1 MEEKVSPRFV
11 LPSPKFATTEKEANR
26 TTMHYLTPS
35 GMTLLPRAKQ
45 PPPMYGA
52 RGSTVP
58 AKYLEQSTI
67 TSLPQ
72 APPVYKSPP
81 RPEHCHNC
89 GMELANAQ
97 DMRRHLDQHEACPA
111 EGCDFAALHNIVEHH
126 IEANH
131 ITGVYQKV
139 KKLWTPEDTA
149 AWRAERRKKFPTA
162 ANVELAKR
170 AQEQRLKRGESLEAS
185 KSRFG
190 RREDRQRTRPNNSQE
205 KRPRSS
211 KRAKGKSQ
219 HVNKKN
225 DEESIRQNTDALEE
239 DTSHISGTGVPMFRG
254 TGQMV
259 NYEHSK
265 DNGQKNKNA
274 LCGLL
279 GMYGSG
285 SEDSEI
291 ESEENKQ
298 WQGQRSPQ
306 RETECSTVKNEI
318 SRDDPLVPNTV
329 VQMNSL
335 ETIEESPMS
344 SEDLIKENY
353 SSSDDAPDEAPI
365 QRVIESIAEPAI
377 HQTEFIT
384 PKPRPS
390 PKPTA
395 AKAQKRFSG
404 LNYKRAR
411 KTTNPNT
418 MLSKLLA
425 SDIRHERNVL
435 LQCVRYVCKNQFFGI
450 GASTREDTEKG
461 IILPSQM

>member
-1 MEEKVSPRFV
+1 
-11 LPSPKFATTEKEANR
+11 
-26 TTMHYLTPS
+26 
-35 GMTLLPRAKQ
+35 
-45 PPPMYGA
+45 
-52 RGSTVP
+52 
-58 AKYLEQSTI
+58 
-67 TSLPQ
+67 
-72 APPVYKSPP
+72 
-81 RPEHCHNC
+81 
-89 GMELANAQ
+89 MELANAQ
-97 DMRRHLDQHEACPA
+97 DMRRHLEQHETCPA

-149 AWRAERRKKFPTA
+149 AWKAERRKKFPTA

-170 AQEQRLKRGESLEAS
+170 AKEQRLKRGERLEAS

-211 KRAKGKSQ
+211 KKAKGKSQ
-219 HVNKKN
+219 KN
-225 DEESIRQNTDALEE
+225 VEESIRQNADALEE
-239 DTSHISGTGVPMFRG
+239 DTSYISGTGVPMFRG

-265 DNGQKNKNA
+265 VNGKKSENA

-335 ETIEESPMS
+335 ETVEEFPMS
-344 SEDLIKENY
+344 FEDLIKENDC
-353 SSSDDAPDEAPI
+353 SSDDAPDEAPI
-365 QRVIESIAEPAI
+365 QRVIESITETAI

-395 AKAQKRFSG
+395 AKAQKRISG

-411 KTTNPNT
+411 KTTKPNT

-435 LQCVRYVCKNQFFGI
+435 LQCVRYVCENQFFGI
-450 GASTREDTEKG
+450 GASTSEDTERG
-461 IILPSQM
+461 ITLPSQM

>member
-1 MEEKVSPRFV
+1 MEEKVLPKFV
-11 LPSPKFATTEKEANR
+11 LPSPKFAKTENEANR

-58 AKYLEQSTI
+58 AKYLQMDPSTV
-67 TSLPQ
+67 TATPE
-72 APPVYKSPP
+72 APPIYKSPP

-97 DMRRHLDQHEACPA
+97 DMRRHLEQHEACPA
-111 EGCDFAALHNIVEHH
+111 EGCDFAALHNIVERH

-139 KKLWTPEDTA
+139 KKVWTPEDTA

-170 AQEQRLKRGESLEAS
+170 VKEQRLKRGERLEAS

-190 RREDRQRTRPNNSQE
+190 RREDRARTRPNNSQE
-205 KRPRSS
+205 KRP
-211 KRAKGKSQ
+211 KPNKKAKGKSQ
-219 HVNKKN
+219 HVEKKKG
-225 DEESIRQNTDALEE
+225 DESIRQETDALEE
-239 DTSHISGTGVPMFRG
+239 KTSHLSGTGVPMFRG
-254 TGQMV
+254 TGQMLD
-259 NYEHSK
+259 YEHSK
-265 DNGQKNKNA
+265 DNVKKKENV

-279 GMYGSG
+279 GMYGSD

-291 ESEENKQ
+291 EAEEKDQ
-298 WQGQRSPQ
+298 SQGQKSPLL
-306 RETECSTVKNEI
+306 ETELQVQIAECSTVENV
-318 SRDDPLVPNTV
+318 SPRVDLVDPNTDVPNNTF
-329 VQMNSL
+329 
-335 ETIEESPMS
+335 EEPITN
-344 SEDLIKENY
+344 DC
-353 SSSDDAPDEAPI
+353 SSDDAPDEAPI
-365 QRVIESIAEPAI
+365 QRVTESISEQAVIKPQFME
-377 HQTEFIT
+377 
-384 PKPRPS
+384 PKPLPS
-390 PKPTA
+390 PKPA
-395 AKAQKRFSG
+395 APKAQKRISG

-411 KTTNPNT
+411 KTTKQNT

-435 LQCVRYVCKNQFFGI
+435 LQCVRYVCENNFFGI
-450 GASTREDTEKG
+450 GASGSRD
-461 IILPSQM
+461 Q